1 MQIDPD
7 TVTRDVRVALT
18 EDIGSG
24 DLSAD
29 LIAPDVQVDARV
41 VTRDAGVFCGRPWV
55 DEACR
60 QVDPEIALH
69 WRVQDG
75 SNIAPGDALVD
86 LDGPARSLL
95 SVERTAINF
104 MQLLSATATQA
115 RRYVDAVAGTGA
127 VVLDTR
133 KTLPGLRAAQ
143 KYAVRMGG
151 AQNHRLGLY
160 DAILLKENHLAAA
173 GSIDAAVREARR
185 IHPREPVE
193 IEVENHD
200 ELRAAIAAG
209 VDRVLLDNFALADLE
224 EAVAITAGRVP
235 LEASGGIALDNVA
248 AIARTGVSYVS
259 IGEITKRVVPLDLS
273 MRIG

>member
-7 TVTRDVRVALT
+7 TIFRDVEAALR
-18 EDIGSG
+18 EDIGPG
-24 DLSAD
+24 DLSAE
-29 LIAPDVQVDARV
+29 LIAPEVHVGGRV

-60 QVDPEIALH
+60 QVDQKISLRWHVA
-69 WRVQDG
+69 DG
-75 SNIAPGDALVD
+75 SSIAAGNTLVD

-95 SVERTAINF
+95 TVERTAINF

-115 RRYVDAVAGTGA
+115 RRFVDAIAGTGA
-127 VVLDTR
+127 VILDTR

-151 AQNHRLGLY
+151 ARNHRMGLY

-185 IHPREPVE
+185 IHPQEPVE
-193 IEVENHD
+193 VEVESPD

-235 LEASGGIALDNVA
+235 LEASGGISIDNVA
-248 AIARTGVSYVS
+248 AIARTGVGCVS
-259 IGEITKRVVPLDLS
+259 IGEITKRVVPLDFS